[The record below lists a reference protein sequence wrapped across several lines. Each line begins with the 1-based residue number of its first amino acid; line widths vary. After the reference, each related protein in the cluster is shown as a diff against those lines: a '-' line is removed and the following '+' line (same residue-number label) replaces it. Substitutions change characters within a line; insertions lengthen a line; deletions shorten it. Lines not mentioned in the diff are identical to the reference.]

1 MTAQDDGPG
10 SYAITYDKLEV
21 TRARC
26 QMHPDARFIQIHPDS
41 FLCNA
46 VSCCVLQTYQRR
58 LEIELVTPTPAYARS
73 GSEIVGK
80 LAAGGVVLVL
90 EACVSRVSREHWR
103 RDHNVL
109 VLVAETTCT
118 RRSLFRNQRTCT
130 ICFISTFSLF
140 LDLPFHGWIA
150 YELHTLASWINCQSQ
165 QCVAFQRSSRAGFKY
180 ARPAESRLLS
190 KSALRTRLPL

>member
-103 RDHNVL
+103 RDTQCFGARRRDHLHNKIVVPKPADL
-109 VLVAETTCT
+109 YHLLHFHI
-118 RRSLFRNQRTCT
+118 LFVFRFAFPRLNC
-130 ICFISTFSLF
+130 I
-140 LDLPFHGWIA
+140 WIA
-150 YELHTLASWINCQSQ
+150 YPGLVNPLSKPAMCGLPKI
-165 QCVAFQRSSRAGFKY
+165 FSSRFQI
-180 ARPAESRLLS
+180 RQTSRKPS
-190 KSALRTRLPL
+190 PQQIGT

>member
-41 FLCNA
+41 SRFIQIPFLCNA
-46 VSCCVLQTYQRR
+46 VSCCVLQTYQRP
-58 LEIELVTPTPAYARS
+58 LEIELVTPTAAYARS

-80 LAAGGVVLVL
+80 LAAGSVVLVL

-103 RDHNVL
+103 RDTQCFG
-109 VLVAETTCT
+109 A
-118 RRSLFRNQRTCT
+118 RRRDHLHKKIVVPKPADLYHLLHFHILFVFRFAFPR
-130 ICFISTFSLF
+130 L
-140 LDLPFHGWIA
+140 
-150 YELHTLASWINCQSQ
+150 NCI
-165 QCVAFQRSSRAGFKY
+165 
-180 ARPAESRLLS
+180 
-190 KSALRTRLPL
+190 